1 METMRN
7 LLVLGTTIAVAI
19 GCKKKDDKKETPPPP
34 PPPTAT
40 ADAAAAE
47 PPGPDPQLVARGAYL
62 VKAGACLVCHTAM
75 GPTGPDLANIGG
87 GGLEMKEKFGVWRSP
102 NITPD
107 KGTGIGNWTDD
118 QIASAIREGI
128 RPDGAKLTP
137 IMPYMN
143 YNAMTDDDVKAV
155 VTFLRTLKP
164 VERQVAKSEIKMAAI
179 PAPKPANQ
187 PPGDDPIKQ
196 GEYMA
201 SIMLCNHCHWTPN
214 KDFSGPAGP
223 DKMFSGGLPMEMPPL
238 GTGTLFTANITS
250 DPDTGIGKWTEE
262 QILTALKTMQKPDEK
277 MIQGPM
283 LFMQSMW
290 SQLEDKDL
298 KNVAAFIKKLPPVKN
313 KVAKSTFKPHP
324 PGAPPGGGPP
334 GGPPGGGAGGKGPPG
349 GPPGGGP
356 PGGPPGGGRA
366 GGAGSGA
373 AGGSAAGAGS
383 AAAGSGAGGK
393 GPAPGGQPAGGSPRP
408 DGAPKPGGGSAAKK

>member
-1 METMRN
+1 MRK
-7 LLVLGTTIAVAI
+7 LLVLGAAVALAI
-19 GCKKKDDKKETPPPP
+19 GCKKKSENKEQPPPP
-34 PPPTAT
+34 PPVVT

-47 PPGPDPQLVARGAYL
+47 PVGPDPKVVERGAYL

-75 GPTGPDLANIGG
+75 GPTGPDLANIGA
-87 GGLEMKEKFGVWRSP
+87 GGLEMKEKFGTWRSP

-118 QIASAIREGI
+118 QIASAIREGT
-128 RPDGAKLTP
+128 RPDGAKLMP

-143 YNAMTDDDVKAV
+143 YNVMTDDDVKAV

-164 VERQVAKSEIKMAAI
+164 IERQVAKSEIKMAAM

-187 PPGDDPIKQ
+187 PPGDDPLKR

-201 SIMLCNHCHWTPN
+201 SIMLCSHCHWTPN
-214 KDFSGPAGP
+214 KDFTGPAGP
-223 DKMFSGGLPMEMPPL
+223 DKLFSGGLPMEMPPL
-238 GTGTLFTANITS
+238 GTGVLYTANISS
-250 DPDTGIGKWTEE
+250 DPETGIGKWTEE
-262 QILTALKTMQKPDEK
+262 QIHTALKTMQKPDGK

-290 SQLEDKDL
+290 SQLEDSDL

-313 KVAKSTFKPHP
+313 KVAKSTFKPNP
-324 PGAPPGGGPP
+324 PGA
-334 GGPPGGGAGGKGPPG
+334 G

-356 PGGPPGGGRA
+356 PGAGGPPGGG
-366 GGAGSGA
+366 S
-373 AGGSAAGAGS
+373 GAGS
-383 AAAGSGAGGK
+383 AAAGSGAGS
-393 GPAPGGQPAGGSPRP
+393 AAAGAGAGS
-408 DGAPKPGGGSAAKK
+408 AAAKPGAGSAAKPGAGSAAKK